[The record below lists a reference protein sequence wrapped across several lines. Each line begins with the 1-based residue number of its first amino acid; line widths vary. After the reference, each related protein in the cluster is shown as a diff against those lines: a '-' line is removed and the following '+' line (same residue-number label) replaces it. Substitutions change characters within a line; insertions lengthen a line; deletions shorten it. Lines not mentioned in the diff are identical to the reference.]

1 MNKVIGFVTEKGGV
15 SKTMSSVNMA
25 HILAVSGYHVLFI
38 DLDAQMN
45 ATDMLMI
52 GTGYECPCYTNLL
65 CHQLKSADIL
75 YEGFI
80 YESNFDLIDCIP
92 GSPLLKDIIYEI
104 HSELQEKRS
113 VFTCLRRNIELVRED
128 YDYVV
133 IDTNPG
139 DTTLTRCAI
148 CACDGVLSPI
158 KADNFSF
165 SGVTGLLQ
173 TIIGLKQSCGVSVE
187 FMGMFFA
194 DVSLNSSG
202 YKRVKEWYEENYSSY
217 ILPVAIR
224 HSVQVSDSTLK
235 YLPLLVACKRHGTTD
250 DYIKLVRTLGLIDD
264 AHNERLEKYLAP
276 RKAGGSQRKGNIPAT
291 RAARK
296 QYLTV
301 RCHFWTKREGM
312 P

>member
-1 MNKVIGFVTEKGGV
+1 MNKVIGFITEKGGV
-15 SKTMSSVNMA
+15 SKTMSSVNFA
-25 HILAVSGYHVLFI
+25 HILAVSGYRVLFI

-45 ATDMLMI
+45 ATDMLMM
-52 GTGYECPCYTNLL
+52 GTGYECPCYTDLL
-65 CHQLKSADIL
+65 CRGVHDADGL
-75 YEGFI
+75 YGGFI

-92 GSPLLKDIIYEI
+92 GSPVLKDIIYDI
-104 HSELQEKRS
+104 HSESQKGHS
-113 VFTCLRRNIELVRED
+113 VFTCLRRNIGLVRDD
-128 YDYVV
+128 YDYVI

-173 TIIGLKQSCGVSVE
+173 TIIGLKQSCSVSVE

-194 DVSLNSSG
+194 DVNVSSSG
-202 YKRVKEWYEENYSSY
+202 YKRVKEWYEENYRDY
-217 ILPVAIR
+217 ILPVSIR

-250 DYIKLVRTLGLIDD
+250 DYIRLVRSLGLIDD
-264 AHNERLEKYLAP
+264 AHNERLEKYLSP
-276 RKAGGSQRKGNIPAT
+276 RRAKGGPHQEVQARADSAAG
-291 RAARK
+291 
-296 QYLTV
+296 
-301 RCHFWTKREGM
+301 
-312 P
+312 

>member
-1 MNKVIGFVTEKGGV
+1 MNKVIGFITEKGGV
-15 SKTMSSVNMA
+15 SKTMSSVNFA

-45 ATDMLMI
+45 ATDMLMM
-52 GTGYECPCYTNLL
+52 GTEYECPCYTDLL
-65 CHQLKSADIL
+65 CRRVHDADGL
-75 YEGFI
+75 YAGFI

-92 GSPLLKDIIYEI
+92 GSPVLKDIIYDI
-104 HSELQEKRS
+104 HSESLKGHS
-113 VFTCLRRNIELVRED
+113 VFTCLRRNIGLVRED
-128 YDYVV
+128 YDYAI

-139 DTTLTRCAI
+139 DTTLTRCAV

-194 DVSLNSSG
+194 DVNVNSSG
-202 YKRVKEWYEENYSSY
+202 YKRVKEWYEEHYKDY
-217 ILPVAIR
+217 ILPVSIR

-250 DYIKLVRTLGLIDD
+250 DYIRLVRSLGLIDD
-264 AHNERLEKYLAP
+264 AHNERLEKYLSP
-276 RKAGGSQRKGNIPAT
+276 RRAKGGWGGSYG
-291 RAARK
+291 
-296 QYLTV
+296 
-301 RCHFWTKREGM
+301 
-312 P
+312 

>member
-1 MNKVIGFVTEKGGV
+1 MNKVIGFITEKGGV
-15 SKTMSSVNMA
+15 SKTMSSVNFA
-25 HILAVSGYHVLFI
+25 HILAVSGYRVLFI

-45 ATDMLMI
+45 ATDMLMM
-52 GTGYECPCYTNLL
+52 GTEYECPCYTDVL
-65 CHQLKSADIL
+65 CRRVKNADSL
-75 YEGFI
+75 YAGFI

-92 GSPLLKDIIYEI
+92 GSPVLKDIIYDI
-104 HSELQEKRS
+104 HSEAQKGLS
-113 VFTCLRRNIELVRED
+113 VFTCLRQNIGFVRDD
-128 YDYVV
+128 YDYVI

-173 TIIGLKQSCGVSVE
+173 TIIGLKQACNVSVE

-194 DVSLNSSG
+194 DVSFNSSG

-217 ILPVAIR
+217 ILPVSIR

-250 DYIKLVRTLGLIDD
+250 DYINLVRSLGLIDD
-264 AHNERLEKYLAP
+264 IHNERLEKYLAP
-276 RKAGGSQRKGNIPAT
+276 RRAGGSLHKGNNSSPKVSIDNT
-291 RAARK
+291 D
-296 QYLTV
+296 
-301 RCHFWTKREGM
+301 G
-312 P
+312 

>member
-1 MNKVIGFVTEKGGV
+1 MNKVIGFITEKGGV
-15 SKTMSSVNMA
+15 SKTMSSVNFA
-25 HILAVSGYHVLFI
+25 HILAVSGYRVLFI

-45 ATDMLMI
+45 ATDMLMM
-52 GTGYECPCYTNLL
+52 GTEYECPCYKDLL
-65 CHQLKSADIL
+65 CRGVKDADGL

-92 GSPLLKDIIYEI
+92 GFPALKDIIYDI
-104 HSELQEKRS
+104 HSESQKGHS
-113 VFTCLRRNIELVRED
+113 VFTCLRRNIGLVRDD
-128 YDYVV
+128 YDYVI

-173 TIIGLKQSCGVSVE
+173 TIIGLKQSCNVSVE

-194 DVSLNSSG
+194 DVNVSSSG
-202 YKRVKEWYEENYSSY
+202 YKRVKEWYEENYREY
-217 ILPVAIR
+217 ILPVSIR

-235 YLPLLVACKRHGTTD
+235 YLPLLVACRRHGTTD
-250 DYIKLVRTLGLIDD
+250 DYIRLVKSLDLIDD
-264 AHNERLEKYLAP
+264 AHNERLEKYLSP
-276 RKAGGSQRKGNIPAT
+276 RRAKGNLHSE
-291 RAARK
+291 K
-296 QYLTV
+296 QTPLEASV
-301 RCHFWTKREGM
+301 NNAVS
-312 P
+312 

>member
-1 MNKVIGFVTEKGGV
+1 MNKVIGFITEKGGV
-15 SKTMSSVNMA
+15 SKTMSSVNFA
-25 HILAVSGYHVLFI
+25 HILAVSGYRVLFI

-45 ATDMLMI
+45 ATDMLMM
-52 GTGYECPCYTNLL
+52 GTGYECPCYTDLL
-65 CHQLKSADIL
+65 CHGVHDADGL
-75 YEGFI
+75 YGGFI

-92 GSPLLKDIIYEI
+92 GSPVLKDIIYDI
-104 HSELQEKRS
+104 HSESLKGHS
-113 VFTCLRRNIELVRED
+113 VFTCLRRNIGLVRDD
-128 YDYVV
+128 YDYVI

-173 TIIGLKQSCGVSVE
+173 TIIGLKQSCSVSVE

-194 DVSLNSSG
+194 DVNVSSSG
-202 YKRVKEWYEENYSSY
+202 YKRVKEWYEENYRDY
-217 ILPVAIR
+217 ILPVSIR

-250 DYIKLVRTLGLIDD
+250 DYIRLVRSLGLIDD
-264 AHNERLEKYLAP
+264 AHNERLEKYLSP
-276 RKAGGSQRKGNIPAT
+276 RRAKGGLHQEVQAHADSAAG
-291 RAARK
+291 
-296 QYLTV
+296 
-301 RCHFWTKREGM
+301 
-312 P
+312 